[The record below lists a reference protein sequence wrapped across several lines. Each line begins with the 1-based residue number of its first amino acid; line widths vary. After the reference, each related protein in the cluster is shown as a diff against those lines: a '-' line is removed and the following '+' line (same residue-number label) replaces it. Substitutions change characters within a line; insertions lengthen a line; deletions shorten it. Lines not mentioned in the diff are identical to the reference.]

1 MQTAKYIL
9 GGILSLYAIAQLVR
23 LGMMIISGE
32 YPSGE
37 FAVSVWG
44 ASIAAV
50 TIPAVLALLMFRK
63 PKQK

>member
-9 GGILSLYAIAQLVR
+9 GALLSLYAIAQLVR
-23 LGMMIISGE
+23 LVMMVLSGE
-32 YPSGE
+32 PPSGQ

-50 TIPAVLALLMFRK
+50 TIPAALALLMFRK